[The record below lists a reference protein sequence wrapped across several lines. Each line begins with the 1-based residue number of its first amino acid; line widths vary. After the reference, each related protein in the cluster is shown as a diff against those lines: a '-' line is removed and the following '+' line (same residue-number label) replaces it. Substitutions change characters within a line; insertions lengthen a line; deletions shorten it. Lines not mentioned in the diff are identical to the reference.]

1 MSMASARQFSTSNI
15 QTSDSES
22 DAEEE
27 GQKKGRF
34 FKFLEKAEQLDD
46 KLEKNPMEAKK
57 VSKADDE
64 EEDMEMMFDADEIEI
79 SF

>member
-1 MSMASARQFSTSNI
+1 
-15 QTSDSES
+15 
-22 DAEEE
+22 
-27 GQKKGRF
+27 
-34 FKFLEKAEQLDD
+34 
-46 KLEKNPMEAKK
+46 MEAKK